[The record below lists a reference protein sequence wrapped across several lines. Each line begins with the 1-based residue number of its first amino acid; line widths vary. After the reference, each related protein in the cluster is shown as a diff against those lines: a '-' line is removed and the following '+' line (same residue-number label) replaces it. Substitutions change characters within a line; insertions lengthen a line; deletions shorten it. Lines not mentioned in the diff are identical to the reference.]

1 MKRIL
6 HYFLRGL
13 LVFVPAG
20 LTVLVLVWVVT
31 NLDRLFGNLLR
42 IPDIPGLGVCLGLA
56 ATLGLITVIGF
67 LASNF
72 IGRELVRLV
81 DKIFTKVPLVK
92 ILYSSIKDLVAA
104 FVGEPK
110 KFDKP
115 VLVALGP
122 GCDAQVMGFIT
133 RESLEN
139 FGLKDHVAVY
149 FPQSYNFAGN
159 VLILPK
165 KAVKALDITSSEAMT
180 FIVSGGVA
188 GKQPPTDLDPIQ
200 ADQ

>member
-1 MKRIL
+1 M
-6 HYFLRGL
+6 
-13 LVFVPAG
+13 LVFVPTG
-20 LTVLVLVWVVT
+20 LTILVVAYVARS
-31 NLDRLFGNLLR
+31 LDRLFDNLLQVDKL
-42 IPDIPGLGVCLGLA
+42 PWLGFPGLGLCVGLLG
-56 ATLGLITVIGF
+56 TLLIITLIGF

-72 IGRELVRLV
+72 VGRSLVRLV
-81 DKIFTKVPLVK
+81 DKIFKQLPLVK
-92 ILYSSIKDLVAA
+92 ILYSSIKDLIAA

-115 VLVALGP
+115 VLVTLGP
-122 GCDAQVMGFIT
+122 ETYAKIIGFIT

-159 VLILPK
+159 VLIFPK
-165 KAVKALDITSSEAMT
+165 KAVKPLDIQSSDAMT

-188 GKQPPTDLDPIQ
+188 GNQLNDGLED
-200 ADQ
+200 D